1 MRIVIYFEKMNYIS
15 FLLGLIFKFLFFK
28 VYYRDTIFLNEN
40 KFTSYFLNKFFNQ
53 INLENID
60 IKYFNWSYKIK
71 EKLMLRVKKNF
82 FNKNYFFKKYIKIKN
97 YNLIDLEKFYLC
109 LYDEFNFDQ
118 SYNQDISSYILIK
131 KFFLCKNTKVIYFP
145 NFFTSYILVKEIK
158 HKNLIKIGFLSLVNI
173 VFEFF
178 FIILKKFFNKLFP
191 IIIEYVLF
199 FVFIFKLFTFI

>member
-109 LYDEFNFDQ
+109 FYDEFNFDQ
-118 SYNQDISSYILIK
+118 SFAYNQDISSYILIK
-131 KFFLCKNTKVIYFP
+131 KFFLSKNTKVIYFP

-173 VFEFF
+173 VFDAFCFF
-178 FIILKKFFNKLFP
+178 LKTDSGNS
-191 IIIEYVLF
+191 I
-199 FVFIFKLFTFI
+199 